1 MLMFTFFRSQKYD
14 SYDRKHLIYVW
25 LLMVMPVMFT
35 CYIKLHCTLY
45 QVQKA
50 SNQFTS
56 KVGIVSRVDVIDN
69 QGSSSFNFNS
79 SSER

>member
-1 MLMFTFFRSQKYD
+1 MC
-14 SYDRKHLIYVW
+14 
-25 LLMVMPVMFT
+25 T
-35 CYIKLHCTLY
+35 CYIKLHCTLILY